1 MCTATRRSLYK
12 EMPPSPNNTVENSPR
27 PSRPIEERP
36 KRLAGP
42 LPAVQSDNI
51 SRTFQPNSIPETS
64 NNSNMS
70 LDNRAR
76 LHELINTTVNFNREV
91 ERLKTFEGWRVP
103 FLSAGQMAAAG
114 FYYTKRDDVVRCAFC
129 GVEVGSWEEG
139 DNPMHD
145 HQRWSPACR
154 FLRKLPVGNVPI
166 SSDNGTTEHLARDTG
181 YDVCGTGQYGIVFR
195 PDNSPNVDIPSIEK
209 LGIQQ
214 SRPPAFPNYSTYE
227 ARMRSYEMWPISL
240 KLKPNVLSEAGFFYT
255 GKGDQTICYH
265 CGGGLKDWEESDE
278 PWEEHARWF
287 NKCNFVLLVKGKEFV
302 DRVANKKPE
311 DSKSVISSENSSV
324 PVDRTPESISGD
336 SKASTS
342 GLNETNGVQSAEVRN
357 EDIDVTSNNS
367 SSSSSDSRLCKIC
380 FQEEMGVLFL
390 PCGHIVACP
399 KCALSLTTCAVC
411 RKPFSAT
418 IRAFLS

>member
-1 MCTATRRSLYK
+1 
-12 EMPPSPNNTVENSPR
+12 MPPTPNNTVENSPR
-27 PSRPIEERP
+27 PARPLESRP
-36 KRLAGP
+36 KRP
-42 LPAVQSDNI
+42 IQTDNI
-51 SRTFQPNSIPETS
+51 SRTFQPNSIPES
-64 NNSNMS
+64 SNSNMS
-70 LDNRAR
+70 NRGG
-76 LHELINTTVNFNREV
+76 LHELINTANFNREV

-103 FLSAGQMAAAG
+103 FLSANQMAAAG

-154 FLRKLPVGNVPI
+154 FLRKFPVGNVPI
-166 SSDNGTTEHLARDTG
+166 NSDNGTPDNPPRENG

-195 PDNSPNVDIPSIEK
+195 PDITPTVDIPSIEK

-214 SRPPAFPNYSTYE
+214 SRPPAFPGYATYE
-227 ARMRSYEMWPISL
+227 ARMRSYELWPISL

-302 DRVANKKPE
+302 DKVANKKPE
-311 DSKSVISSENSSV
+311 ESKNAINSGNCTSSLERISESSNG
-324 PVDRTPESISGD
+324 ESQ
-336 SKASTS
+336 ASTS
-342 GLNETNGVQSAEVRN
+342 GISETSSDQNPGIVGSDE
-357 EDIDVTSNNS
+357 TSSNS
-367 SSSSSDSRLCKIC
+367 SNSSGDSRLCKIC